1 MGIFER
7 MGRVA
12 SANFNALL
20 DRADSPE
27 KSLELTLHEMREQ
40 LRAARREVV
49 RGVAAEKQLGHK
61 VAELGGEVARWEE
74 RAELAVRNGK
84 DDLARAALA
93 HKRRLAADRDRT
105 EALRIQQRQNALE
118 MKTEFER
125 MERKLEDFSARRGT
139 LAVLARQAAGGGG
152 AEGLGSGAGETLS
165 AWQDMEDRLDNIDTI
180 FEAQR
185 EVEAELAREVR
196 PSGMSRS
203 LSPAEVEA
211 EFQRLEQ
218 GSATAPASSAPDD
231 LDQELS
237 ALKRKYRV

>member
-7 MGRVA
+7 MSRVA

-27 KSLELTLHEMREQ
+27 KSLDLTLHEMREQ

-49 RGVAAEKQLGHK
+49 RSVAAEKQLAAK
-61 VAELGGEVARWEE
+61 VEELGRETTKWEG
-74 RAELAVRNGK
+74 RAELAVRQGN
-84 DDLARAALA
+84 DELARAALA

-105 EALRIQQRQNALE
+105 ETLRVEQRQNALE
-118 MKTEFER
+118 MKAEFER
-125 MERKLEDFSARRGT
+125 MERKMEEFSARQGT
-139 LAVLARQAAGGGG
+139 IAVLARQAAAGGG
-152 AEGLGSGAGETLS
+152 AQGLGATPGEDTLS
-165 AWQDMEDRLDNIDTI
+165 AWQEMEDRLDNIDTI

-185 EVEAELAREVR
+185 EVDEALAQGVR
-196 PSGMSRS
+196 PSGLSRS
-203 LSPAEVEA
+203 EVEA
-211 EFQRLEQ
+211 AFQRLEQ
-218 GSATAPASSAPDD
+218 GNAPASKEHTPED

>member
-27 KSLELTLHEMREQ
+27 KSLELTLQEMRGQ
-40 LRAARREVV
+40 LAAARREVV

-61 VAELGGEVARWEE
+61 VGELGQEVARWEE
-74 RAELAVRNGK
+74 RAALAVRNGK

-105 EALRIQQRQNALE
+105 EVLRIQQRQNALE

-139 LAVLARQAAGGGG
+139 LAVLARQAAAGGG
-152 AEGLGSGAGETLS
+152 AEGLGSGTGETLS
-165 AWQDMEDRLDNIDTI
+165 AWQDMEDRLENIDTI

-185 EVEAELAREVR
+185 EVDAELARTGR
-196 PSGMSRS
+196 PSG

-211 EFQRLEQ
+211 EFQRLEH
-218 GSATAPASSAPDD
+218 GSAAAPAASAPDD

>member
-49 RGVAAEKQLGHK
+49 RGVAAEKQLGNK
-61 VAELGGEVARWEE
+61 VGELAAEVARWEE
-74 RAELAVRNGK
+74 RAELAVRHGK
-84 DDLARAALA
+84 DELARAALA
-93 HKRRLAADRDRT
+93 HKRRLGAERDRT

-118 MKTEFER
+118 MKAEFER

-139 LAVLARQAAGGGG
+139 LAVLAKQAAGGGG
-152 AEGLGSGAGETLS
+152 PEGLASGAGETLS
-165 AWQDMEDRLDNIDTI
+165 AWQEMEDRLDNIDTI

-185 EVEAELAREVR
+185 EVDAELARGGR
-196 PSGMSRS
+196 PGGMS
-203 LSPAEVEA
+203 PAQVEA

-218 GSATAPASSAPDD
+218 GSPPAPQSAPSDD
-231 LDQELS
+231 LDQELT

>member
-7 MGRVA
+7 VGRVA

-49 RGVAAEKQLGHK
+49 RSVAAEKQLGHK
-61 VAELGGEVARWEE
+61 VAELGSEVARWEE

-84 DDLARAALA
+84 DELARAALA

-118 MKTEFER
+118 MKAEFER

-152 AEGLGSGAGETLS
+152 MEGLGSGAGETLS
-165 AWQDMEDRLDNIDTI
+165 AWQEMEDRLDNIDTV

-185 EVEAELAREVR
+185 EVDAELARGAR
-196 PSGMSRS
+196 PSG
-203 LSPAEVEA
+203 LSPSEVEA

-218 GSATAPASSAPDD
+218 GSSAAPASAAPDD

>member
-27 KSLELTLHEMREQ
+27 RSLELTLHEMREQ

-49 RGVAAEKQLGHK
+49 RGVAAEKQLGNK
-61 VAELGGEVARWEE
+61 VGELGQDVARWEE
-74 RAELAVRNGK
+74 RAELAVRHGK
-84 DDLARAALA
+84 DELARAALA
-93 HKRRLAADRDRT
+93 HKRRLAAERDRT

-118 MKTEFER
+118 MKSEFER

-139 LAVLARQAAGGGG
+139 LAVLAKQAAAGSGP
-152 AEGLGSGAGETLS
+152 EGLADGAGQTLS
-165 AWQDMEDRLDNIDTI
+165 AWQDMEDRLDSIDTI

-185 EVEAELAREVR
+185 EVDAELARGGH
-196 PSGMSRS
+196 PGGMS
-203 LSPAEVEA
+203 PGEVEA
-211 EFQRLEQ
+211 QFQRLEQ
-218 GSATAPASSAPDD
+218 SSAPAPASTPVDD
-231 LDQELS
+231 LDQELT
-237 ALKRKYRV
+237 ALKRKFRV

>member
-49 RGVAAEKQLGHK
+49 RGVAAEKQLASK
-61 VAELGGEVARWEE
+61 VADLGRDVSRWEA
-74 RAELAVRNGK
+74 RAELAVRSGK

-105 EALRIQQRQNALE
+105 EALRIQQRENALE
-118 MKTEFER
+118 MKAEFER
-125 MERKLEDFSARRGT
+125 MERKLEDYSARKGT
-139 LAVLARQAAGGGG
+139 LAVLAKQAAAGGGP
-152 AEGLGSGAGETLS
+152 EGLASGAGETLS

-180 FEAQR
+180 IEAQR
-185 EVEAELAREVR
+185 EVDAELARGGR
-196 PSGMSRS
+196 PGGMSA
-203 LSPAEVEA
+203 AEVEA
-211 EFQRLEQ
+211 EFVRLERTTT
-218 GSATAPASSAPDD
+218 GPASEAGPDD
-231 LDQELS
+231 LEQELS
-237 ALKRKYRV
+237 ALKQKYRV

>member
-27 KSLELTLHEMREQ
+27 KSLELTLQEMREQ

-49 RGVAAEKQLGHK
+49 RSVAAEKQLGQK
-61 VAELGGEVARWEE
+61 VLDLGQDVARWEE
-74 RAELAVRNGK
+74 RAELAVRSGK
-84 DDLARAALA
+84 DELARAALG

-125 MERKLEDFSARRGT
+125 MERKLEDFSARKGT

-152 AEGLGSGAGETLS
+152 AEGLGSTGGEALS
-165 AWQDMEDRLDNIDTI
+165 AWRDMEDRLDNIDTV

-185 EVEAELAREVR
+185 EVDAELARGGR
-196 PSGMSRS
+196 PSG
-203 LSPAEVEA
+203 LSPTEVEA

-218 GSATAPASSAPDD
+218 GSAAALAPASAPDD

-237 ALKRKYRV
+237 VLKRKYRV